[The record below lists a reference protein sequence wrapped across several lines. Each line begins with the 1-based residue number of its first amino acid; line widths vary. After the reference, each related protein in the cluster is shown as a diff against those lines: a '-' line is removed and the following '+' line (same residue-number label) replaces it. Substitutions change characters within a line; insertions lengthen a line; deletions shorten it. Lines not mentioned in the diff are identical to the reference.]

1 MSSKNMHE
9 ALLVTMADSLPF
21 KILVRQVERAIDQY
35 LDDPNEEKEGY
46 LIFVMQI
53 AMLKHIMQRNGK
65 NANEVMQD
73 IEKHGDI
80 MDLFKENNN

>member
-1 MSSKNMHE
+1 MAKNIHE
-9 ALLVTMADSLPF
+9 TLLVTMADSLPF
-21 KILVRQVERAIDQY
+21 KILVKQVQRGIDEY
-35 LDDPNEEKEGY
+35 LENPSEEKEGY

-65 NANEVMQD
+65 DATDILQD
-73 IEKHGDI
+73 IERHGDI

>member
-1 MSSKNMHE
+1 MAKNIHE
-9 ALLVTMADSLPF
+9 TLLVTMADTLPF
-21 KILVRQVERAIDQY
+21 KILVKQVQRGIDEY
-35 LDDPNEEKEGY
+35 LENPSEEKEGY

-65 NANEVMQD
+65 DATDILQD
-73 IEKHGDI
+73 IERHGDI